1 MKKIMFAAAVAAAGL
16 AFGVESANTVGYV
29 SKAGVL
35 GNVWTIVPCQFEAT
49 GTVDIDLNAYV
60 KGDFVKTVSFYDEGW
75 ENLAPQIQI
84 RDPQTGNTTFYYYL
98 KDAYVEGGNPSEVEG
113 WANYNGDYVD
123 AITVEPGSAFWFRNS
138 ADCTLSLAGQVVG
151 EDTSSL
157 TVYPIWTLIGNAFPQ
172 ATALNKDINW
182 TGIDNT
188 VSFYDEGWENLAPQI
203 QQRAADGT
211 TSFFYYLKDA
221 YVEGGDPSELEGWA
235 NYNGDYVPVTTTLE
249 PGVGFW
255 FRPTA
260 QLTIQSVK

>member
-75 ENLAPQIQI
+75 ENLAPQIQ
-84 RDPQTGNTTFYYYL
+84 
-98 KDAYVEGGNPSEVEG
+98 
-113 WANYNGDYVD
+113 
-123 AITVEPGSAFWFRNS
+123 
-138 ADCTLSLAGQVVG
+138 
-151 EDTSSL
+151 
-157 TVYPIWTLIGNAFPQ
+157 
-172 ATALNKDINW
+172 
-182 TGIDNT
+182 
-188 VSFYDEGWENLAPQI
+188 
-203 QQRAADGT
+203 QRAADGT